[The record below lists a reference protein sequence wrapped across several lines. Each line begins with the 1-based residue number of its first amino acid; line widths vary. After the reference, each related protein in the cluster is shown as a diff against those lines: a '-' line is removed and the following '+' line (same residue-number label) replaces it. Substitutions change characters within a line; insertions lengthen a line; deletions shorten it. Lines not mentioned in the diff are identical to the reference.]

1 MNDLAS
7 VWGLFDRLRTRVS
20 RFTKQL
26 TRQALTE
33 KDVQDILSDLESG
46 LLESDVAVEV
56 VDRIMNEARL
66 VLTGRSYRLGE
77 NVAEIAM
84 ESVKS
89 AIRAVLG
96 CETYPLLD
104 QVARAKAG
112 GRPFLILF
120 VGYNGTGKTT
130 TIAKM
135 AKLLMDKGFSCV
147 IAASD
152 TYRAAAIEQL
162 EYHAQKLNV
171 KMIKQKRG
179 SDSAAVI
186 YDAMD
191 HARAK
196 RIDVVLADSAGRVHT
211 NVNLMDEIRKV
222 VRVNKPDAVIFVG
235 DALAGNDIVQ
245 QVKEFDQ
252 ACNITGII
260 LTKADADAKGGAA
273 VSVSYTTK
281 KPILYIGVGQGYDD
295 LQEFSPDWLVD
306 LLFREP
312 H

>member
-1 MNDLAS
+1 
-7 VWGLFDRLRTRVS
+7 LFDRLRARVS

-26 TRQALTE
+26 TRRALTE
-33 KDVQDILSDLESG
+33 KDIQDILSDLERG
-46 LLESDVAVEV
+46 LLESDVALEV
-56 VDRIMNEARL
+56 VDRIMEEAR
-66 VLTGRSYRLGE
+66 VTLTGRSYGLGE
-77 NVAEIAM
+77 SIAETAV
-84 ESVKS
+84 ESVRG
-89 AIRAVLG
+89 AIRTVLG
-96 CETYPLLD
+96 SRPYSLIGE
-104 QVARAKAG
+104 ASKAKRE

-130 TIAKM
+130 TIAKL
-135 AKLLMDKGFSCV
+135 ARLLMDNGFSCV

-162 EYHAQKLNV
+162 EYHAEKLNV

-196 RIDVVLADSAGRVHT
+196 KVDVVLADSAGRVHT

-222 VRVNKPDAVIFVG
+222 VRVNRPDAVIFVG

-245 QVKEFDQ
+245 QVREFDQ
-252 ACNITGII
+252 ACNITGVI

-281 KPILYIGVGQGYDD
+281 KPILYVGVGQKYED

-306 LLFREP
+306 LIFREP
-312 H
+312 Q